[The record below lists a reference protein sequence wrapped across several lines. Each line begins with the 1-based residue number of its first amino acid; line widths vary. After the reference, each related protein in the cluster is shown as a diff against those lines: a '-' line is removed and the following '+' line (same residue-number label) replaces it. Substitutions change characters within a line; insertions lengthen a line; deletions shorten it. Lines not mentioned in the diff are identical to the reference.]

1 MHFEMIH
8 KENGNKSAKEL
19 LHIEKRYMKRLQSRM
34 MRTEALIY
42 IMGKCSN
49 VVLNS
54 FKSYCNE
61 NTKQR

>member
-34 MRTEALIY
+34 MCTEALIY
-42 IMGKCSN
+42 VIEKYLK
-49 VVLNS
+49 VL
-54 FKSYCNE
+54 
-61 NTKQR
+61 